1 MAKHSI
7 TLEDLMELMGFETL
21 NESIQWEIYQE
32 ISGLLEGELEQKR
45 NKRFGWDDSRYIDIE
60 GNHPIDTF

>member
-7 TLEDLMELMGFETL
+7 TLEDLMEIMGFETL
-21 NESIQWEIYQE
+21 NKSIQLEIYQE
-32 ISGLLEGELEQKR
+32 VSGFLEGELERKR
-45 NKRFGWDDSRYIDIE
+45 NKRFGWDDSRFIDIE